1 MKRII
6 RLMIL
11 MATAIFAGANL
22 GLAATMDPATA
33 GVRYEQRNGQTLPLS
48 VSFFD
53 EHGQRRP
60 LSDYF
65 GSEPVVI
72 IFGYFRCNQLC
83 SVVSDATIGALRQ
96 LRPEA
101 VGHFRLLYVSIDPT
115 DTVMAAEEAKE
126 RDVRRFARPGA
137 EASWHY
143 LTGTESSIE
152 QLTRAA
158 GFVYRYDEASKQ
170 YAHPSGFLIATQ
182 QGIISRY
189 FLGVDFP
196 EKDLAV
202 SMRRAAEGKTGPT
215 AFELLLLCFHG
226 QGISGKYGT
235 LIWRTLQVATSLT
248 VLGLALLIVYLL
260 RAERRQRWAE
270 GGAR

>member
-1 MKRII
+1 MKR
-6 RLMIL
+6 LAFL
-11 MATAIFAGANL
+11 FL
-22 GLAATMDPATA
+22 VGLAALCVGARSGVAAENDPAA

-53 EHGQRRP
+53 EDGQRHA

-65 GSEPVVI
+65 GSEPVVLV
-72 IFGYFRCNQLC
+72 FGYFRCNQLC
-83 SVVSDATIGALRQ
+83 SVVSDATIDALRQ

-115 DTVMAAEEAKE
+115 DTIAAAHDAKA
-126 RDVRRFARPGA
+126 RDVRRFGRPDA
-137 EASWHY
+137 QANWHY
-143 LTGTESSIE
+143 LTGPETSIE

-158 GFVYRYDEASKQ
+158 GFIYRYDEASKQ
-170 YAHPSGFLIATQ
+170 YAHPSGFLIATP
-182 QGIISRY
+182 QGLISRY

-196 EKDLAV
+196 EKDLAT
-202 SMRRAAEGKTGPT
+202 SMRRAAEGKAGPSV
-215 AFELLLLCFHG
+215 FELLLLCFHG

-248 VLGLALLIVYLL
+248 VLGLAALVGYLL
-260 RAERRQRWAE
+260 REERRGRWAE